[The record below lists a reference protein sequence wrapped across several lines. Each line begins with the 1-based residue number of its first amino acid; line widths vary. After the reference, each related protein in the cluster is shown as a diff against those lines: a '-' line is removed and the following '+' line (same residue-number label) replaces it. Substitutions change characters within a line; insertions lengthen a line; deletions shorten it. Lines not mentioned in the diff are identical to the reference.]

1 MTKAL
6 NIAVLLSGGGT
17 TLLNLLEWRRQGRL
31 DADIGLV
38 VSSRDGVGGL
48 RIAKDAGIQ
57 TAVVRS
63 RDYLRS
69 AREGEAIPDWKR
81 MSGAISALLIGRG
94 FDLVCMA
101 GFMCRY
107 HIPPELA
114 GRVLNIHPSL
124 IPMFC
129 GQGMYGQRVHQAVVK
144 SGVRL
149 TGCTVHFA
157 DDSYDTGPIILQR
170 ACPVYSDDTAE
181 AVAER
186 VFRQECIAY
195 PSAINLI
202 ADDRVHLERTGRV
215 RIIGDYE
222 IERWSDDA

>member
-1 MTKAL
+1 MAKNL

-17 TLLNLLEWRRQGRL
+17 TLMNLLEWRRQGRL

-38 VSSRDGVGGL
+38 VSSRENVGGL
-48 RIAKDAGIQ
+48 KIAKDAGIAS
-57 TAVVRS
+57 AVVRS
-63 RDYLRS
+63 RDYIRS
-69 AREGEAIPDWKR
+69 AREGEAIPDWER
-81 MSGAISALLIGRG
+81 MSKAISKLLVGKG

-107 HIPPELA
+107 HIPAELA
-114 GRVLNIHPSL
+114 GRVLNIHPGL

-129 GQGMYGQRVHQAVVK
+129 GQGMYGHRVHEAVVK
-144 SGVRL
+144 SGVRV

-170 ACPVYSDDTAE
+170 ACPVYTDDTAD

-195 PSAINLI
+195 PTAINLI
-202 ADDRVHLERTGRV
+202 ADDRVRLDSTGRV
-215 RIIGDYE
+215 RVMGDYE